1 MIGTALKIGAVF
13 ALSLSF
19 SGGGGV
25 REAAAGDLVYS
36 PKIPA
41 FGGSPLLDDYF
52 ISTAQ
57 IQNQF
62 VESGGGGGG
71 SSAPPVIN
79 FPPITIDLGGV
90 ADGAGDEEGASPE

>member
-1 MIGTALKIGAVF
+1 MSVGKFRAGAFLAVLVAASAGAGAQTAWA
-13 ALSLSF
+13 S
-19 SGGGGV
+19 
-25 REAAAGDLVYS
+25 DLVYS

-57 IQNQF
+57 IQNKHTD
-62 VESGGGGGG
+62 SGGGGGG

-79 FPPITIDLGGV
+79 FPPITIDLGGI
-90 ADGAGDEEGASPE
+90 ADGAEGE